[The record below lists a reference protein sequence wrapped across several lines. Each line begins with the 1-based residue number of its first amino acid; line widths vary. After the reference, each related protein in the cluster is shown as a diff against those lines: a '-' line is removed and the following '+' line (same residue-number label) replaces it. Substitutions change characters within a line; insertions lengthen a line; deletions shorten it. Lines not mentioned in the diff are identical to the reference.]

1 MLTSANIS
9 HYKSVSEAKLT
20 FGKENVI
27 VGPNGVGKSN
37 IVDALYFLRDAARE
51 DLDYAVTKRHGI
63 ESIKQWSRTR
73 PYNISLDLKFSSKIG
88 YGYYSVVIS
97 SARGNFKIEEESGEW
112 TGIMSMFGEKESV
125 KYTRKF
131 KRTNE
136 NKIKLT
142 TDFSKFPIPDE
153 LPVSSSELFLSQLG
167 IKSSSIS
174 SLFFNELSQELTS
187 FAAYA
192 IYPNTIRTPQSVSN
206 EEMLSDSGSN
216 LASIIKRMT
225 MTARRRNRESLVDS
239 LKAVLPIVDN
249 IEIHSAGG
257 FYVPILRVKEPNGD
271 SHDLNMSQI
280 SDGTLRMLG
289 LLTSFYQPNAPLKI
303 ALEEPEQMIH
313 PGLLPVLVDA
323 ARDYSHSSERDNQL
337 FLTTHSPHL
346 LDLFDAD
353 SIIRAQFKDGVTICG
368 PILDRQKNLIAKS
381 LFSPGEI
388 MVAEGFF
395 DQ

>member
-1 MLTSANIS
+1 MINFAVIS
-9 HYKSVSEAKLT
+9 HYKSVSEAKLS

-63 ESIKQWSRTR
+63 ESVRQWSRTR
-73 PYNISLDLKFSSKIG
+73 PYNIGLELQFSSRSGSGNYKV
-88 YGYYSVVIS
+88 SIS
-97 SARGNFKIEEESGEW
+97 SARGSFKVEEEYGEW
-112 TGIMSMFGEKESV
+112 TGKLELFGEDKIYSRSFSRTGEGRV
-125 KYTRKF
+125 KVISNFERI
-131 KRTNE
+131 N
-136 NKIKLT
+136 
-142 TDFSKFPIPDE
+142 FPDQF
-153 LPVSSSELFLSQLG
+153 PVGSSELFVSQ
-167 IKSSSIS
+167 ISNKSASIA
-174 SLFFNELSQELTS
+174 SLFFSDLAEEITS

-206 EEMLSDSGSN
+206 EDMLADSGSN

-225 MTARRRNRESLVDS
+225 SHSRRKNRESLVES
-239 LKAVLPIVDN
+239 LRAVLPIIDN
-249 IEIHSAGG
+249 IEIRSAGG
-257 FYVPILRVKEPNGD
+257 FYVPVFRVKEPNGD
-271 SHDLNMSQI
+271 LHDLNMSQI

-289 LLTSFYQPNAPLKI
+289 LLSAFYQPNAPLKI

-323 ARDYSHSSERDNQL
+323 ARDYSLSSDRDNQL
-337 FLTTHSPHL
+337 FLTTHSPNL

-353 SIIRAQFKDGVTICG
+353 DIIRAQIKDGVTVCG
-368 PILDRQKNLIAKS
+368 PILHRQKDLISRS
-381 LFSPGEI
+381 LFSAGEI
-388 MVAEGFF
+388 MIAEGFF